1 MGLIDELVRSC
12 PGSRP
17 RPAGAGDAVDGV
29 APEVVVSPR
38 SSEEVAS
45 TMTLAARHHCTVVP
59 RGAGTKLD
67 WGNPP
72 SSAQVVVDLSAM
84 SSVLE
89 HARGDLVARVE
100 AGAALAT
107 VNRQLAG
114 ARQWLPVDEVVP
126 GSTIG
131 GVIATGI
138 CGPARYFYGAVR
150 DLLTGVTVVR
160 ADGAI
165 IRSGSRVVKNVAGY
179 DLAKLFTG
187 AYGTLGIVTEA
198 IFRLRPLPPQR
209 RFITAA
215 YPDEVALEP
224 VLARVLG
231 SQMAP
236 AAIELERAR
245 PDGSIELSVLVEGGA
260 GATDERARAVA
271 AVLGGADVSDRPP
284 PAWGSLPGPVT
295 FKVTTELSRSTALL
309 GLVRRLA
316 AAYGLAPVVR
326 GSAGAGV
333 LFVGLDDQDAP
344 VAVAGLLGELRDGC
358 RHLGGNVIVVQ
369 APATTKAALDV
380 WGPVPGLDLMHRVK
394 GEFDPD
400 RRLAPGR
407 FVGGI

>member
-1 MGLIDELVRSC
+1 MELIDGLVRSC
-12 PGSRP
+12 PGSGP
-17 RPAGAGDAVDGV
+17 RPAGVGDAVDGV

-38 SSEEVAS
+38 SNEEVAS
-45 TMTLAARHHCTVVP
+45 VMTLAARRHCTVVA
-59 RGAGTKLD
+59 RGAGTKLE
-67 WGNPP
+67 WGAPP

-84 SSVLE
+84 STVLE
-89 HARGDLVARVE
+89 HARGDLVARVQ
-100 AGAALAT
+100 AGAALAAL
-107 VNRQLAG
+107 NRQLAG
-114 ARQWLPVDEVVP
+114 GGQWLPVDEVVP

-150 DLLTGVTVVR
+150 DILIGVTVVR

-165 IRSGSRVVKNVAGY
+165 VRSGSRVVKNVAGY

-187 AYGTLGIVTEA
+187 SYGTLGIVTEA
-198 IFRLRPLPPQR
+198 IFRLRPLPPHR
-209 RFITAA
+209 LYITAVYA
-215 YPDEVALEP
+215 DEAALKP

-236 AAIELERAR
+236 TAIELERAR

-260 GATDERARAVA
+260 GAVDERAGAVA
-271 AVLGGADVSDRPP
+271 QVLGGADASDRPP
-284 PAWGSLPGPVT
+284 ATWGSLPGPVT
-295 FKVTTELSRSTALL
+295 FKVTTELSRATGLL

-316 AAYGLAPVVR
+316 VAYGLAPVLR

-333 LFVGLDDQDAP
+333 FFIGLGEDGAP
-344 VAVAGLLGELRDGC
+344 AAVAGLLGELRDGC
-358 RHLGGNVIVVQ
+358 GRLGGNAVVVR

-380 WGPVPGLDLMHRVK
+380 WGPVPGLDLMRRVK